1 MQCVTVKPQKDCFLM
16 GKNGCKLGGCK
27 PIVEDCNGC
36 ARIEEYNGKK
46 YCSVFPDPSV
56 KWKNGLCNFA
66 THRKPEF
73 VEESKKIN
81 PLKAAKRAA
90 RSR

>member
-1 MQCVTVKPQKDCFLM
+1 MQCVTVKPQKECFLM

-36 ARIEEYNGKK
+36 TRIEEYNGEK

-90 RSR
+90 RRR